1 MRGVIGLLIAF
12 FAVVF
17 AANLVFFK
25 VLEYTQVVVTQFGE
39 HVRTITEPGLYWKLP
54 DPIQK
59 VNIFD
64 KRMLDYDADANAI
77 YSKDKK
83 ILILDN
89 YARWRIVDP
98 LLFMQALRTEHEA
111 LARLDDIVYSELRK
125 ELGQHELVDVVSTN
139 RAAIMQ
145 LVTERSDTAARQF
158 GIEVVD
164 VRVKRADLPPENE
177 TAVFNRMRAERA
189 REAKTYRSEGEE
201 EALKIRA
208 ETDLQA
214 ATIAA
219 EAYETAQRTRGDGDA
234 EALRIYAAAYRK
246 AAKFYEFT
254 RTLEA
259 YEKALDENT
268 VLVQP
273 LDTDFFKYLQGSQ

>member
-39 HVRTITEPGLYWKLP
+39 YVRTITEPGLYWKMP

-64 KRMLDYDADANAI
+64 KRLLDYDADANAI
-77 YSKDKK
+77 YTNDKK

-98 LLFMQALRTEHEA
+98 LLFMQALRTEQEA

-125 ELGQHELVDVVSTN
+125 ELGQHDLVDVVSTN

-145 LVTERSDTAARQF
+145 LVTERSDEAARQF

-208 ETDLQA
+208 ETDLQS

-219 EAYETAQRTRGDGDA
+219 EAYETAQRTRGEGDA
-234 EALRIYAAAYRK
+234 EALRIYAAAYK
-246 AAKFYEFT
+246 NAGKFFEFT

-259 YEKALDENT
+259 YEKSLDENT

-273 LDTDFFKYLQGSQ
+273 LNTDFFKYLQGSQ

>member
-64 KRMLDYDADANAI
+64 KRMLDYDADTNAI
-77 YSKDKK
+77 YTKDKK